1 VAGRTPSRHLFIAP
15 IVEESSFT
23 MKIVELLA
31 PEAVVADMKS
41 TEKFAALAELTD
53 SIVALQEGLDRDEVL
68 RVLHERERLGS
79 TGIGDGVAIPHGKL
93 KNLDQLLLA
102 FGCSKAGINFDSMDG
117 KPAHLFF
124 LLLAPEESVGIHLK
138 TLARISKLLKSPAV
152 RDSLLNASGGDD
164 LFQIIST
171 EENKL

>member
-1 VAGRTPSRHLFIAP
+1 MI
-15 IVEESSFT
+15 
-23 MKIVELLA
+23 
-31 PEAVVADMKS
+31 
-41 TEKFAALAELTD
+41 
-53 SIVALQEGLDRDEVL
+53 
-68 RVLHERERLGS
+68 VLHERERLGS

-102 FGCSKAGINFDSMDG
+102 FGCSKTGINFDSMDG

-152 RDSLLNASGGDD
+152 RESLLNASGSDA
-164 LFQIIST
+164 LFQIIAA